1 MNRESYLIAIAAE
14 ADYTKIYPAR
24 KQHEHLSIS
33 NIIHHLLATDK
44 RLSRKISGEK
54 KVSSHLTISNSNRP
68 NIDKNGTL
76 HPSIEARTEARI
88 EARIE
93 GTPTLQYLKY
103 FERSDLIIFKLSLF
117 RGYYVMNLKSLGWSY
132 YTKKRSANA
141 TERLVY
147 KHLASSELEPEYL
160 KKLSYLIT
168 EPEHL
173 KRVHQLLS
181 PIKRFNE
188 SDKKV
193 QRVR

>member
-1 MNRESYLIAIAAE
+1 MDKESYLIAIAAE

-54 KVSSHLTISNSNRP
+54 KVSSHLTISNNRQLNTIP
-68 NIDKNGTL
+68 NNGTHGL
-76 HPSIEARTEARI
+76 A
-88 EARIE
+88 E

-147 KHLASSELEPEYL
+147 KHLAPSELEPEYL

-181 PIKRFNE
+181 PSKRLSE
-188 SDKKV
+188 CP
-193 QRVR
+193 

>member
-1 MNRESYLIAIAAE
+1 MDKESYLIAIAAE

-76 HPSIEARTEARI
+76 HPSIE
-88 EARIE
+88 

-147 KHLASSELEPEYL
+147 KHLAPSELEPEYL

-181 PIKRFNE
+181 PSKRLSE
-188 SDKKV
+188 C
-193 QRVR
+193 Q

>member
-33 NIIHHLLATDK
+33 NIIHHLLATDN

-68 NIDKNGTL
+68 NIDKKTL
-76 HPSIEARTEARI
+76 DTRQT
-88 EARIE
+88 E

-147 KHLASSELEPEYL
+147 KHLAPSELEPEYL

-188 SDKKV
+188 C
-193 QRVR
+193 Q

>member
-1 MNRESYLIAIAAE
+1 MDRASYLIAIAAE

-54 KVSSHLTISNSNRP
+54 KVSSHLTISNSIQANK
-68 NIDKNGTL
+68 DSNGQMV
-76 HPSIEARTEARI
+76 ARV
-88 EARIE
+88 E

-147 KHLASSELEPEYL
+147 KHLAPSELEPEYL

-181 PIKRFNE
+181 PSKRLSE
-188 SDKKV
+188 C
-193 QRVR
+193 Q

>member
-1 MNRESYLIAIAAE
+1 MDKESYLIAIAAE

-54 KVSSHLTISNSNRP
+54 KVSSHLTINNNTSNS
-68 NIDKNGTL
+68 IDSNGTL
-76 HPSIEARTEARI
+76 HPSIE
-88 EARIE
+88 
-93 GTPTLQYLKY
+93 GTLTLQYLKY

-147 KHLASSELEPEYL
+147 KHLAPSELEPEYL

-173 KRVHQLLS
+173 KRVNQLLS
-181 PIKRFNE
+181 LNK
-188 SDKKV
+188 
-193 QRVR
+193 QAQ

>member
-1 MNRESYLIAIAAE
+1 MDKESYLIAIAAE

-24 KQHEHLSIS
+24 KQHEHLSIKA
-33 NIIHHLLATDK
+33 ILKHLVETDK

-54 KVSSHLTISNSNRP
+54 KVSSHLTISSNTS
-68 NIDKNGTL
+68 NNKQQKTL
-76 HPSIEARTEARI
+76 DTRQTEARTEART
-88 EARIE
+88 E

-147 KHLASSELEPEYL
+147 KHLAPSELEPEYL

-173 KRVHQLLS
+173 KRVNQLLS
-181 PIKRFNE
+181 PSKRLSE
-188 SDKKV
+188 C
-193 QRVR
+193 Q

>member
-1 MNRESYLIAIAAE
+1 MDRESYLIAIAAE

-54 KVSSHLTISNSNRP
+54 KVSSHLTISNSIQANK
-68 NIDKNGTL
+68 DSNGQMVARV
-76 HPSIEARTEARI
+76 EART
-88 EARIE
+88 E

-147 KHLASSELEPEYL
+147 KHLAPSELEPEYL

-181 PIKRFNE
+181 PSKRLSE
-188 SDKKV
+188 C
-193 QRVR
+193 Q

>member
-1 MNRESYLIAIAAE
+1 MDKESYLIAIAAE

-54 KVSSHLTISNSNRP
+54 KVSSHLTISNSIQA
-68 NIDKNGTL
+68 NIDKNGQMV
-76 HPSIEARTEARI
+76 ARV
-88 EARIE
+88 E

-147 KHLASSELEPEYL
+147 KHLAPSELEPEYL

-181 PIKRFNE
+181 PSKRLSE
-188 SDKKV
+188 C
-193 QRVR
+193 Q